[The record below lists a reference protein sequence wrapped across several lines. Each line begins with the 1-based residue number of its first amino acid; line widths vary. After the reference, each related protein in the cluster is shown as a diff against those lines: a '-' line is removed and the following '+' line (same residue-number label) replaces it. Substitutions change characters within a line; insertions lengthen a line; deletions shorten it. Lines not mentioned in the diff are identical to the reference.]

1 MAAKNPEPP
10 VPIAPTNFA
19 NCSPITWLSCLAKS
33 QRAKLLARLSD
44 REVERL
50 YHSWAL
56 WARPEQL
63 APPQDWRVWLIM
75 AGRGWGKTRT
85 GAEWISWQ
93 VQSGKA
99 RRIAL
104 VAATQHEARMVMVEG
119 VSGLLA
125 CCPPWARPHYEP
137 SKRQLTWEN
146 GAVAQCFGAEEPDS
160 LRGAQFD
167 AAWCDELAKW
177 SKPAAW
183 DQVMF
188 GLRLGQRPQVVV
200 TTTPQ
205 PVPLIEQLIGRSDV
219 VLTKGRTAD
228 NRANL
233 AKGFLQELEASYG
246 GTWLA
251 AQELEGELLSDVPD
265 TLWPARLLAEANVP
279 RAPALSKVLLAIDPA
294 VSSHADSAETGMVVV
309 GLAEDGVCYVLQDA
323 SDRLTPTAI
332 GKRVAA
338 LIALHK
344 IDQLVVEVNQG
355 GDWLLQSLNQADLDA
370 VIMPVRAGQDK
381 WARAEPVAMLYAQG
395 RVKHVGRLPQ
405 LEAQMRACQ
414 RGVPN
419 RLGMDRVDALVW
431 AIRSLQRQKQRNFE
445 IRTV

>member
-1 MAAKNPEPP
+1 
-10 VPIAPTNFA
+10 
-19 NCSPITWLSCLAKS
+19 
-33 QRAKLLARLSD
+33 
-44 REVERL
+44 
-50 YHSWAL
+50 
-56 WARPEQL
+56 
-63 APPQDWRVWLIM
+63 M

-104 VAATQHEARMVMVEG
+104 VAATLHEARMVMVEG

-183 DQVMF
+183 DQLMF

-205 PVPLIEQLIGRSDV
+205 PVPLIEPLIGRSDV

-228 NRANL
+228 TRANL
-233 AKGFLQELEASYG
+233 AKGFLQELEASYA

-251 AQELEGELLSDVPD
+251 AQELEGELLSDAPD

-279 RAPALSKVLLAIDPA
+279 YDEVLELEEINRDFGQTDVAFVIGANDVTNPAAKTDPSSPIFGMPILDVEKAKTVLFIKRSMA
-294 VSSHADSAETGMVVV
+294 TGY
-309 GLAEDGVCYVLQDA
+309 AGVENELFYRPNTMMLFGDA
-323 SDRLTPTAI
+323 KKMCEEI
-332 GKRVAA
+332 VKA
-338 LIALHK
+338 L
-344 IDQLVVEVNQG
+344 E
-355 GDWLLQSLNQADLDA
+355 S
-370 VIMPVRAGQDK
+370 
-381 WARAEPVAMLYAQG
+381 
-395 RVKHVGRLPQ
+395 
-405 LEAQMRACQ
+405 
-414 RGVPN
+414 
-419 RLGMDRVDALVW
+419 
-431 AIRSLQRQKQRNFE
+431 
-445 IRTV
+445 